1 MPSRAELAI
10 ARRNAEIRATVPD
23 LELATDAAATA
34 ALALAEQ
41 RDCSLTAVLARAC
54 AVALSEHPRANAA
67 YRDGHYELYS
77 RVNVAVVVQ
86 TDDGYVAP
94 TLLDADGKSLRQ
106 LGAELE
112 AAVARAR
119 AGELRPPELAGAT
132 FTLTDLGAYGIARAS
147 ALVAAPQAAAIAAGA
162 VRSVPVV
169 RDGELVA
176 GQTIALT
183 LACDARILFG
193 AHAAA
198 FLARVAE
205 LVESGRL

>member
-23 LELATDAAATA
+23 LELATDADATA

-193 AHAAA
+193 AYAAA